1 MTAPTYSATT
11 KTARMTA
18 TRDSVGTGGK
28 LLIRAANNDVLVTFI
43 LGTDGGTVSG
53 NVWTLNFSNS
63 TVAGS
68 AAAGAGTAATN
79 AVLTTSGDASRIT
92 NLSVGTSGTAVIL
105 DNVSIAEGQ
114 NVTIS
119 SATITH
125 AADPA

>member
-28 LLIRAANNDVLVTFI
+28 LNIRDASNNILVTFT

-53 NVWTLNFSNS
+53 NVWTLTFSDS
-63 TVAGS
+63 TQAGL
-68 AAAGAGTAATN
+68 AAAGAGTNATS
-79 AVLTTSGDASRIT
+79 ADITTSGDAERVT